1 MPDDERP
8 DRVVTGGRAGLNRGS
23 RRFIL
28 HGVERETASSAEVL
42 PPAEAHT

>member
-1 MPDDERP
+1 MPDDEWP
-8 DRVVTGGRAGLNRGS
+8 DRVAIEARAGLNRGS

-28 HGVERETASSAEVL
+28 HGVERETVSSAEVL